1 MRCLH
6 CTTHI
11 LRIRSP
17 VPLRNEL
24 QAHYK
29 KLDVTG
35 GAEATADTV
44 DFILEEMGRFCE
56 QELAPLNTT
65 GDEEGCTYVLA
76 SACAPANV
84 PALDVTLTP
93 P

>member
-1 MRCLH
+1 MRYLYR
-6 CTTHI
+6 TTHI
-11 LRIRSP
+11 LGVRSP
-17 VPLRNEL
+17 VLHRNEL

-65 GDEEGCTYVLA
+65 GDEEGCTYVLEVRVRLPMCQ
-76 SACAPANV
+76 SWMSP
-84 PALDVTLTP
+84 
-93 P
+93 